1 VRRFKNISK
10 SKQNILREQFSHI
23 YALYRAGEESELNQ
37 LSVSVF
43 DHWLRGN
50 EVEIELSDVSSVMQA
65 ERDSKLHRFSCLL
78 TEKTDAY
85 LVQLK
90 GIGKTTLVFKQ
101 FLGEDGKSATL
112 KPLAYNFGSKGRFV
126 LALPKLGVLYF
137 EWWDFTHHFY
147 YTNNADLDPIREVA
161 ESCDVYLL

>member
-1 VRRFKNISK
+1 MRKFKNISK
-10 SKQNILREQFSHI
+10 TKQNILHDQFSHI
-23 YALYRAGEESELNQ
+23 YELYREGEESELNQ

-43 DHWLRGN
+43 DHWLRGD
-50 EVEIELSDVSSVMQA
+50 EVQVELSDVSPALQA

-78 TEKTDAY
+78 TENTEAY

-90 GIGKTTLVFKQ
+90 GIGKTRLIFKE
-101 FLGEDGKSATL
+101 FLGEYGKNETL

-126 LALPKLGVLYF
+126 LALPRLDVLYF

-147 YTNNADLDPIREVA
+147 YGSNVEVGPIREAA
-161 ESCDVYLL
+161 ESCGLYLL